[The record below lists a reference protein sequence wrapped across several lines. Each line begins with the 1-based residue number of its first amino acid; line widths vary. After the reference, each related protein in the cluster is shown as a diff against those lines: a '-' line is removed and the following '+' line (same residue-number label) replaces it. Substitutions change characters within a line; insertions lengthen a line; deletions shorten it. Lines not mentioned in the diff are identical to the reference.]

1 MLQETVRIKCMYK
14 GVAIVTLL
22 CYNKTLREDGPSHR
36 PLRIGVA
43 QKGDARGALEF
54 RDAPDY

>member
-1 MLQETVRIKCMYK
+1 MYK